1 MTDEPPFDRHLHR
14 STRTCSSST
23 PRARSTCRRRP
34 ALLDAVNAVSDA
46 ARLVIIDLTQV
57 TFLDSSGLNTLVR
70 AQRQLAPRGIALR
83 IVSPSDRVVRRVFE
97 IAHLEDELTLVETV
111 ADARA

>member
-1 MTDEPPFDRHLHR
+1 MTDEPTFAAT
-14 STRTCSSST
+14 STLDSDVLLVTAEGEVDMST
-23 PRARSTCRRRP
+23 SPR
-34 ALLDAVNAVSDA
+34 LLDAVNAVSEVV
-46 ARLVIIDLTQV
+46 RLVIIDLTQV

>member
-1 MTDEPPFDRHLHR
+1 MTDEPTFSLT
-14 STRTCSSST
+14 STLDGDMLLVRVEGEVDMSSA
-23 PRARSTCRRRP
+23 PR
-34 ALLDAVNAVSDA
+34 LLDALNAVSDA
-46 ARLVIIDLTQV
+46 VRLVIIDLTHV
-57 TFLDSSGLNTLVR
+57 SFLDSSGLNTLVR

-111 ADARA
+111 VDARA

>member
-1 MTDEPPFDRHLHR
+1 MTDEPIFSLA
-14 STRTCSSST
+14 STLDADVLLVTVEGEVDMST
-23 PRARSTCRRRP
+23 APR
-34 ALLDAVNAVSDA
+34 LLDGLNAVSEVV
-46 ARLVIIDLTQV
+46 RLVIIDLTHV

-111 ADARA
+111 VDARR

>member
-1 MTDEPPFDRHLHR
+1 MTDEPTFAVNSSLDADVLLVSAEGEVDM
-14 STRTCSSST
+14 STA
-23 PRARSTCRRRP
+23 PR
-34 ALLDAVNAVSDA
+34 LLDAVSAVSA
-46 ARLVIIDLTQV
+46 VVRLVIIDLTRV

-70 AQRQLAPRGIALR
+70 AQRQGAPRGISLR

-111 ADARA
+111 VDARS